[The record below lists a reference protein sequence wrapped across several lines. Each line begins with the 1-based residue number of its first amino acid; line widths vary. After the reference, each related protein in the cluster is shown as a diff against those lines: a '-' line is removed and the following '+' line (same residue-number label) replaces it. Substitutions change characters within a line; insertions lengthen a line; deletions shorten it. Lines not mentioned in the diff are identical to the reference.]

1 MPFKSEAQRK
11 LAYAA
16 KAGKSD
22 KMSEKTAEKL
32 IKHDTGGKLP
42 EKVTPKTQS
51 KK

>member
-1 MPFKSEAQRK
+1 MPFESEAQRK

-22 KMSEKTAEKL
+22 KMSKKTAEKM
-32 IKHDTGGKLP
+32 ISHDTGGKLS
-42 EKVTPKTQS
+42 EKVTTKKPS